1 MTLKDA
7 QVGKRYRIEK
17 LMLDQPIKQRLESM
31 GLIEGTNVRKI
42 NEVFDGSIIFMVRGT
57 RLAIGKDLAEQIGV
71 CSDSSSCVNDDSC
84 CRMKRRRMRGRSK
97 NE

>member
-42 NEVFDGSIIFMVRGT
+42 NEVFDGSIIFIVRGT

-71 CSDSSSCVNDDSC
+71 CSDSSSV
-84 CRMKRRRMRGRSK
+84 
-97 NE
+97 